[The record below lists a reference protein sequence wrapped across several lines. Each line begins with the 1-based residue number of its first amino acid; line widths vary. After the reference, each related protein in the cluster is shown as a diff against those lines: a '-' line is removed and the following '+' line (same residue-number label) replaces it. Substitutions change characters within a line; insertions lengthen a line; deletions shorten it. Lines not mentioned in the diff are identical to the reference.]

1 VSGDG
6 LTCRRDD
13 FELPRDD
20 HYFNCAYMGPLPRV
34 AEEAGIEAIRRKR
47 APARIVA
54 PDAFW
59 GTDRLR
65 ELFAQLIGAAEPERV
80 AIQPG
85 VSYGVATAARNIHV
99 DRGQN
104 IVVTSDQFPGN
115 YYAWRRLAREKGA
128 FLRAAGPANEPERGR
143 RWNERLLE
151 AIDSRTAVVAVPQI
165 HWTDGTRFD
174 LTAVGRR
181 CREVGAAFVVD
192 ATQSIGALDFDQK
205 AVRADAVICATYKW
219 LLGPYSLSLAYFG
232 ERFDRGVPL
241 EETWIARERSND
253 FQHLVE
259 YQDAYLPGAVRYD
272 VAERSN
278 FFLAPIA
285 QASLELL
292 LEWEPRRI
300 QDYCRSL
307 MHDFLEEAARLGYVV
322 EDEAWRSSH
331 LFGLRMPESV
341 DLAKLRDDLA
351 ERNVSVSLRGNALR
365 LSPNVYNDEE
375 DVQVLLGVLTD
386 AVSRVG

>member
-1 VSGDG
+1 MSGEG
-6 LTCRRDD
+6 LTCRRGD

-47 APARIVA
+47 APSRIVA

-65 ELFAQLIGAAEPERV
+65 ELFAELIGAAEPERV

-85 VSYGVATAARNIHV
+85 VSYGVATAARNVHV
-99 DRGQN
+99 GRGQN

-115 YYAWRRLAREKGA
+115 YYAWRRLAREKGG

-181 CREVGAAFVVD
+181 CRDVGAAFIVD
-192 ATQSIGALDFDQK
+192 ATQSIGALDFDQG

-232 ERFDRGVPL
+232 ERFDDGIPL

-253 FQHLVE
+253 FQHLVD

-322 EDEAWRSSH
+322 EAEAWRSSH

-341 DLAKLRDDLA
+341 DLAKLRDDLG

-365 LSPNVYNDEE
+365 VSPNVYNDAT
-375 DVQVLLGVLTD
+375 DVQVLLDVLTE
-386 AVSRVG
+386 AVA

>member
-1 VSGDG
+1 VSGEG
-6 LTCRRDD
+6 LTCRRGD

-47 APARIVA
+47 APSRIVA

-65 ELFAQLIGAAEPERV
+65 ELFAKLIGAAEPERV

-85 VSYGVATAARNIHV
+85 VSYGVATAARNVHV

-181 CREVGAAFVVD
+181 CRDVGAAFIVD
-192 ATQSIGALDFDQK
+192 ATQSIGALDFDQGS
-205 AVRADAVICATYKW
+205 VRADAVICATYKW

-232 ERFDRGVPL
+232 ERFDGGVPL

-272 VAERSN
+272 SAERSN

-307 MHDFLEEAARLGYVV
+307 MHDFLEEAARLGFVV

-341 DLAKLRDDLA
+341 DLAKLRDDLG

-365 LSPNVYNDEE
+365 VSPNVYNDAT
-375 DVQVLLGVLTD
+375 DVDVLLDVLTE
-386 AVSRVG
+386 AVA